1 MLQLSSTNDSHPAYV
16 QEHSTKKLHV
26 SSRPFLPKQKMQ
38 LQHVCKGVFRSQEHR
53 LSYDSISFYQKIAC
67 VISTIFAQAKD
78 AAPACVQGC
87 VWMARG
93 HGLSARRQGGSSPAV
108 HTPQHPQR
116 PGAGTT
122 TSTRGHRHHSH
133 SQARQWYQP
142 LPSQHFKYIQ
152 APSMPQDTPV
162 YPSIP
167 TQ

>member
-1 MLQLSSTNDSHPAYV
+1 MWVLYSHIAMLQLSSTNDSHPAYV
-16 QEHSTKKLHV
+16 QEHSTRKLHV
-26 SSRPFLPKQKMQ
+26 SSRPFSSNL
-38 LQHVCKGVFRSQEHR
+38 
-53 LSYDSISFYQKIAC
+53 
-67 VISTIFAQAKD
+67 KD

-152 APSMPQDTPV
+152 APSMPQYTQV